1 MYSILPTLVSL
12 LFLGCGIYVLVSR
25 GINGVTLSFYLL
37 CAATFLWQF
46 SWALLFQASDPALA
60 LSIVKFGY
68 LIILFLP
75 TTLYQFIA
83 ALSKAQDERPRIVA
97 SYALAGL
104 QAVALLGSDAVVN
117 GLEHYFFGFY
127 PRAGWLH
134 PLHVLQT
141 GVVVLRAAWL
151 LYKRQQVAV
160 STERARLRNC
170 LFSLLIYFCAA
181 IDYLCNYGVV
191 FYPPGVL
198 FIALSLALIARA
210 MVRHDLLTS
219 PIVVAA
225 TIAHEMRTPLLTIR
239 AQARVLA
246 QSLPEL
252 IEAYRAQQ
260 QEQPQRNALRPE
272 QLDYL
277 LTLAAQIDGE
287 VQRSN
292 FIVDMMLA
300 SARAD
305 SLDKRAF
312 ALHSV
317 KKCVNDALARYP
329 FDAVT
334 RTKVALQLQDDFT
347 FYGSDTLLTYVL
359 YNLLKNALDAIKTA
373 GKGDIRIAFYAHKEN
388 NRLLFTDTG
397 HGIPEHVL
405 PYVFDPFYT
414 TRSAGGT
421 GMGLAFCRRVLTAFN
436 GKIGCESEEGNYTR
450 FLLEFPRA
458 PAMAAA

>member
-1 MYSILPTLVSL
+1 V
-12 LFLGCGIYVLVSR
+12 
-25 GINGVTLSFYLL
+25 
-37 CAATFLWQF
+37 
-46 SWALLFQASDPALA
+46 
-60 LSIVKFGY
+60 
-68 LIILFLP
+68 
-75 TTLYQFIA
+75 
-83 ALSKAQDERPRIVA
+83 
-97 SYALAGL
+97 LAGL
-104 QAVALLGSDAVVN
+104 QGVALLGSDAVVN
-117 GLEHYFFGFY
+117 GVQHYFFGFY

-151 LYKRQQVAV
+151 LYRRQQVAV
-160 STERARLRNC
+160 STERARLRSC

-181 IDYLCNYGVV
+181 IDYLCNYGVA

-239 AQARVLA
+239 TQARVLA

-252 IEAYRAQQ
+252 IEAYRDRQQAQ
-260 QEQPQRNALRPE
+260 PRRNALRPE

-277 LTLAAQIDGE
+277 LTLAGQIDGE

-300 SARAD
+300 SARAN
-305 SLDKRAF
+305 SLDKREF
-312 ALHSV
+312 ALHSI
-317 KKCVNDALARYP
+317 KKCVDDALARYP
-329 FDAVT
+329 FDAAA

-414 TRSAGGT
+414 TRSSGGT

-436 GKIGCESEEGNYTR
+436 GRIGCESEEGNYTR

-458 PAMAAA
+458 PAMAAV